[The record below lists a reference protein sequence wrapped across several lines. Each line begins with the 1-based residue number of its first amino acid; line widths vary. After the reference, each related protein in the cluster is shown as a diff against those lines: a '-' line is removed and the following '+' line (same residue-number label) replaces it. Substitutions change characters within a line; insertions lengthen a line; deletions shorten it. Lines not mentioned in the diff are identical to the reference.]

1 MCPWEQYFGSDD
13 YFLLEGGPPEW
24 VAERSADFTCSALDI
39 GSGSRVLDVGCG
51 TGRIALALI
60 KRGCLVTGVD
70 SSAYMVSRCRGLALH
85 EPKFTVCKMYF
96 GEMAFE
102 EEFDAVVC
110 WSHSLGCGTREDD
123 AEAVRR
129 MVASLVPGGAILIDL
144 HNLARYRKKGLG
156 RSWQETDAGFLL
168 EDMAYDETEQ
178 KLLRRDIIVPKDG
191 GRPREFKMT
200 MLEYQPSDI
209 TGLLE
214 SVGVG
219 EIIFY
224 GDARASK
231 RGPLFSREG
240 FSERSNCMIVTGRK
254 GDG

>member
-1 MCPWEQYFGSDD
+1 MCQWEQYFGSDD
-13 YFLLEGGPPEW
+13 YFLLEEGPRQSMT
-24 VAERSADFTCSALDI
+24 ERCVDFICSALDI
-39 GSGSRVLDVGCG
+39 GSGSRVLDAGCG

-85 EPKFTVCKMYF
+85 EPKFTVCKLHF

-110 WSHSLGCGTREDD
+110 WGHSLGYTTREDD
-123 AEAVRR
+123 AQAVRR
-129 MVASLVPGGAILIDL
+129 MVASLVPGGVILIDL
-144 HNLARYRKKGLG
+144 HNLAWYSKNVLG
-156 RSWQETDAGFLL
+156 KRWQEKDTHFLL
-168 EDMAYDETEQ
+168 SKIAYDETDQ
-178 KLLRRDIIVPKDG
+178 KLVSRDIIVPKDG
-191 GRPREFKMT
+191 GRPREYKMT

-219 EIIFY
+219 DILFY

-240 FSERSNCMIVTGRK
+240 YSERSNCMIVTGRK
-254 GDG
+254 RDG

>member
-1 MCPWEQYFGSDD
+1 MCQWKEYFSSDD
-13 YFLLEGGPPEW
+13 YFLLEGVPPEW
-24 VAERSADFTCSALDI
+24 VTERSADFICSALDI

-70 SSAYMVSRCRGLALH
+70 SSAYMVSRCRDLALR
-85 EPKFTVCKMYF
+85 EPKFTVCKLYF
-96 GEMAFE
+96 REMAFE

-144 HNLARYRKKGLG
+144 HNRASYRKKAL
-156 RSWQETDAGFLL
+156 RKSWQETDAGFLL

-178 KLLRRDIIVPKDG
+178 KLLRRDIIVPKEG

-209 TGLLE
+209 TDLLE

-219 EIIFY
+219 DILFY
-224 GDARASK
+224 GDARTSK

-240 FSERSNCMIVTGRK
+240 FSERSNCMIVTGK
-254 GDG
+254 KVDG

>member
-1 MCPWEQYFGSDD
+1 MCPWEEYFGSDD
-13 YFLLEGGPPEW
+13 YLLLEGPW
-24 VAERSADFTCSALDI
+24 RQSITERCADFICDALDI
-39 GSGSRVLDVGCG
+39 GSGSRVLDAGCG

-60 KRGCLVTGVD
+60 KRGCVVTGID
-70 SSAYMVSRCRGLALH
+70 SSAYMVSRCRELALR
-85 EPKFTVCKMYF
+85 EPKFTVCKLYF
-96 GEMAFE
+96 REMAFE

-110 WSHSLGCGTREDD
+110 WSHSLGYATREDD

-144 HNLARYRKKGLG
+144 HNLAWYRENAVRK
-156 RSWQETDAGFLL
+156 SWQETDAGFLL
-168 EDMAYDETEQ
+168 EEIAYDETDQ

-191 GRPREFKMT
+191 GRPREYKMT
-200 MLEYQPSDI
+200 ILEYQPSDI

-219 EIIFY
+219 QIIFY

-254 GDG
+254 GDA